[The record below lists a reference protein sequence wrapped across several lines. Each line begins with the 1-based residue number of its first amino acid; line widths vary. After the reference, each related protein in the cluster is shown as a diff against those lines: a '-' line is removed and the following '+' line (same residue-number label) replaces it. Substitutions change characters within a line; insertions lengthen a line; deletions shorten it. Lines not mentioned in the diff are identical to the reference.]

1 MEFSEYGNSIVK
13 CFEGKLARLYED
25 ENGELYFD
33 YAGPYHVKN
42 KAVKILNEE
51 HRINILKSVLL
62 DDYKEPAYDEF
73 ISYKKEYLEKEIDI
87 NLIVDVYEE
96 KIIGVKVLNSQVVCD
111 LRDGSRL
118 LIDDFLK
125 NYIESEKKSLQKKIM
140 YYSQQISEVTK
151 ILHYIDN

>member
-1 MEFSEYGNSIVK
+1 MRTDNIKVTITIPIPYDKPDKNGNIYTEEAV
-13 CFEGKLARLYED
+13 E
-25 ENGELYFD
+25 
-33 YAGPYHVKN
+33 
-42 KAVKILNEE
+42 KAVNNLHKNLPIIF
-51 HRINILKSVLL
+51 R
-62 DDYKEPAYDEF
+62 DE
-73 ISYKKEYLEKEIDI
+73 S
-87 NLIVDVYEE
+87 EE